1 VAIWIPPPSFSRSIA
16 RASRDRPFPIVA
28 AMFGKPRVRR
38 LLTALDL
45 PIPGD
50 FASLG
55 GIGDLRPSDFDRPRV
70 LKPATGSNN
79 RGFLALEPLG
89 AGRWRDIVH
98 DRELSFDGVREELAL
113 ALVRHRL
120 TDDWVAEELLRSPRG
135 GIADDV
141 KLLAFAGT
149 IGASFIRTNSPK
161 LFRWFDADW
170 NPLDSGL
177 ALHTVGPHIEPPPA
191 AAAFTDLAVE
201 ISRILPV
208 PFVRVDLLS
217 TDRGPVVGELTPFPG
232 WAHDLAPALD
242 ESLGRLYE
250 QAETSLL
257 REGMNWE
264 SVTGDARLL
273 PFLPLQTA
281 SA

>member
-1 VAIWIPPPSFSRSIA
+1 MAIWIPPPSFSRSIA

-28 AMFGKPRVRR
+28 AMFGKTRVRR
-38 LLTALDL
+38 LLSALEL

-50 FASLG
+50 FAPLG
-55 GIGDLRPSDFDRPRV
+55 GIADLRPSDFDRPRV

-79 RGFLALEPLG
+79 RGFLALEPRG
-89 AGRWRDIVH
+89 PRRWVDIVH
-98 DRELSFDGVREELAL
+98 DRELSFDGVREELAH

-120 TDDWVAEELLRSPRG
+120 TDEWVAEELLHSPRG

-141 KLLAFAGT
+141 KLLAFGGT

-161 LFRWFDADW
+161 LFRWFDAAW

-177 ALHTVGPHIEPPPA
+177 ALHTVGPHIEPPPD
-191 AAAFTDLAVE
+191 AAAFTRLATEV
-201 ISRILPV
+201 SRMLPV

-232 WAHDLAPALD
+232 WAHDLSPALD
-242 ESLGRLYE
+242 EELGRLYE
-250 QAETSLL
+250 QAETDLL
-257 REGMNWE
+257 RDGMDWAR
-264 SVTGDARLL
+264 VTPDARVL
-273 PFLPLQTA
+273 PFLA
-281 SA
+281 SRPAVA